1 SCTMKFLLIF
11 VPQAVGKMTVGDELS
26 KATGLRLFHN
36 HMTIELLDPL
46 FDFSPEMWRLS
57 TLFRT
62 EIFKTMAES
71 EQEGLIFT
79 YVWAFDQ
86 PEDWN
91 FVDKTSDIFASK
103 GAKIYFV
110 ELEADTDERLKR
122 NRSPH
127 RLQQKQTKRNV
138 DRSEK

>member
-1 SCTMKFLLIF
+1 
-11 VPQAVGKMTVGDELS
+11 
-26 KATGLRLFHN
+26 
-36 HMTIELLDPL
+36 
-46 FDFSPEMWRLS
+46 
-57 TLFRT
+57 
-62 EIFKTMAES
+62 MAES

-103 GAKIYFV
+103 GAKTYFV

-127 RLQQKQTKRNV
+127 RLQQKPTKRNV
-138 DRSEK
+138 DRSEKELLKTMKDYRLNSHTGEIKHENYIRINNTNLTPKEVVELIIDQFDL